1 MPDVARAHRRE
12 GVPARLPQ
20 VADHRVQAQAPRR
33 HPRRRQGHTPIGDET
48 ARTALSELLDV
59 ASELLIGGGGLGLVK
74 YSHRAASYYGL
85 RREVVSSD
93 KWPPLLKELGG
104 VIAKDGGAA
113 ADLVRAFAALDDA
126 LRAAV
131 QSLWEKTDD
140 APAAELAKAGIENSC
155 RTTAAPKLNT
165 VRVGPPEARRTVLEV
180 SVVAWL
186 ELLEILAAPVA
197 AAAKAAAA
205 GDWSRLRVPVA
216 VLYALPVTVLA
227 KFAREQKE
235 LGSADG
241 DMAMQR
247 YYRLRV
253 WCGAAAGKKDEAGA
267 MLAKEVLKRW
277 AAAAA
282 AARRAAAAAP
292 PPAASG
298 SSAARGT
305 PPTIVVSGAGCAEA
319 NGRYALQ
326 GTYQQAPR
334 WVHQAGQL
342 WLIRYRLPSGTNW
355 WYIAD
360 KDQLNVNDGD
370 LYRVRAVPID
380 EFMPP
385 STGWSLAKDGRPPMP
400 SFEFVYDRPAPP
412 PSPEQ
417 PRRSFFGQLLRPSAV
432 VGEC

>member
-1 MPDVARAHRRE
+1 MSRARIDAKAYPLVYLKSQIIE
-12 GVPARLPQ
+12 YKLKRLDGILGA
-20 VADHRVQAQAPRR
+20 VKA
-33 HPRRRQGHTPIGDET
+33 HTPINDET

-113 ADLVRAFAALDDA
+113 AELVRAFAALDDA

-165 VRVGPPEARRTVLEV
+165 VRVGSPEARRTVLEV

-205 GDWSRLRVPVA
+205 GDWSRLKCLSPS
-216 VLYALPVTVLA
+216 LYALPVAVLA

-235 LGSADG
+235 LGRADG
-241 DMAMQR
+241 DLAMQR

-253 WCGAAAGKKDEAGA
+253 WWRRRRRQEGRGGRDAREGGSQAWG
-267 MLAKEVLKRW
+267 RRRRRR
-277 AAAAA
+277 A
-282 AARRAAAAAP
+282 AARRAAARRFRLLRRARDAADDHRERCGLRRGEWSVCAAGYVP
-292 PPAASG
+292 AGAAVGAPGGAALADPVPAAVGDELVVHCGQGSAERQRRRPVPRTRRSDRRVHAAEHRLVARQRRPPA
-298 SSAARGT
+298 
-305 PPTIVVSGAGCAEA
+305 
-319 NGRYALQ
+319 
-326 GTYQQAPR
+326 
-334 WVHQAGQL
+334 
-342 WLIRYRLPSGTNW
+342 
-355 WYIAD
+355 D
-360 KDQLNVNDGD
+360 
-370 LYRVRAVPID
+370 
-380 EFMPP
+380 
-385 STGWSLAKDGRPPMP
+385 
-400 SFEFVYDRPAPP
+400 
-412 PSPEQ
+412 
-417 PRRSFFGQLLRPSAV
+417 AV
-432 VGEC
+432 V